1 MEQLKIGI
9 IEDDKGIR
17 ETLYNF
23 LQNEPDVA
31 FVLAADSVEQF
42 IDMITSIEPNE
53 KPNILL
59 LDINLPGI
67 SGIEGIPKLK
77 ALMPDSDI
85 IMNSVMQ
92 DSSSVFHSLQAGASG
107 YIDKEFTLDKIKEAI
122 VTLSKGGSPMT
133 PAIARMIVEFF
144 NPNKQFDEQLTDREK
159 DIAHGIVDGLSY
171 KLIADRHSI
180 SIDTVRKHIRKIY
193 KKLQINSKGEL
204 IHKFHKGN
212 F

>member
-1 MEQLKIGI
+1 MKELKVGI
-9 IEDDKGIR
+9 IEDDPVIR
-17 ETLYNF
+17 ESLHSF
-23 LQNEPDVA
+23 LQQEPDVLS
-31 FVLAADSVEQF
+31 VISADSVERF
-42 IDMITSIEPNE
+42 IELIGTMTCADLPG
-53 KPNILL
+53 ILL
-59 LDINLPGI
+59 LDINLPGM
-67 SGIEGIPKLK
+67 SGIQGIPKLK
-77 ALMPDSDI
+77 ALMPECDI

-144 NPNKQFDEQLTDREK
+144 NPNKRFDEQLTDREK

-171 KLIADRHSI
+171 KLIADRHAI

-204 IHKFHKGN
+204 INKFHKGN
-212 F
+212 I